1 MHTHKGI
8 PCMTGIAVGEALVAP
23 RDVEHRIH
31 RRHVAPGDAA
41 REEEQIRTALAKAAE
56 EIDREIGQLG
66 GYTGVASKILE
77 FHKALILSPD
87 LAQEISAHIRT
98 EHMSAEFAV
107 FTVMRRWHAHFAG
120 LTSEAAAQKVH
131 DLIDVERRIMRY
143 IVGGTLWDL
152 RGLDREVVLVAH
164 MLTPSQAASLGKT
177 KVKGFATDIGGKTAH
192 TAIMARAM
200 AIPAVVGTGDL
211 SLRVQDGQTV
221 IIDGLKGLVI
231 VDPDADTLDR
241 YREQERRH
249 RAVFDA
255 LVAERDLPAETLDG
269 YEVEV
274 LANIELA
281 EEAEMA
287 LAMGAHGVG
296 LYRTEFLY
304 EECHE
309 PSEDMQCD
317 VYQEVARRLGGRTC
331 IIRTMDLGA
340 DKFAH
345 EGQQEGERNPFLGS
359 RSIRYSLQRPELF
372 MVQLRAILRASVA
385 GDVRLLFPMISVIEE
400 LREAKRH
407 LARAKEELQAR
418 GIPFRAHIPV
428 GMMVEVPSAAL
439 TVDQLAR
446 EVDFLS
452 IGTNDLVQYAL
463 AVDRVNERV
472 AHLYQPGSP
481 AITRLLRHIIGVA
494 QNLSIG
500 VCVCGEMSADPRFVL
515 LLLGLGLREYSVAPV
530 AAPLVKHIVRSV
542 SLAEAETFAEKTL
555 GFATAE
561 ECDAFMSE
569 RLAALLPSLM

>member
-1 MHTHKGI
+1 MRTHKGI
-8 PCMTGIAVGEALVAP
+8 PCMTGIAVGEAVVVP
-23 RDVEHRIH
+23 PDTEHRVH
-31 RRHVAPGDAA
+31 RRFVPEAEAPGEETQF
-41 REEEQIRTALAKAAE
+41 REALRKAAE
-56 EIDREIGQLG
+56 EIDHEIEQLQDHAG
-66 GYTGVASKILE
+66 FGAKILE
-77 FHKALILSPD
+77 FHKALVLSPD
-87 LAQEISAHIRT
+87 LEREVCSDIRT
-98 EHMSAEFAV
+98 QHMSAEFAV
-107 FTVMRRWHAHFAG
+107 YTIMCKWHAHFSG
-120 LTSEAAAQKVH
+120 LGSETAVQKVH
-131 DLIDVERRIMRY
+131 DLMDVERRIMRFL
-143 IVGGTLWDL
+143 VGAPMWNLQDVKG
-152 RGLDREVVLVAH
+152 EAVLVAH
-164 MLTPSQAASLGKT
+164 TLTPSQTASLAKT
-177 KVKGFATDIGGKTAH
+177 RIKGFATDIGGKTAH
-192 TAIMARAM
+192 TAIMARAL

-211 SLRVQDGQTV
+211 SRVIQDGQTV
-221 IIDGLKGLVI
+221 IVDGLQGVVI
-231 VDPDADTLDR
+231 VDPDEDTLTR

-269 YEVEV
+269 YEVEI

-281 EEAEMA
+281 EEADMA

-304 EECHE
+304 EESHE
-309 PSEDMQCD
+309 PGEDLQYD
-317 VYQEVARRLGGRTC
+317 IYHEVAQRLEGRTC

-372 MVQLRAILRASVA
+372 LTQLKAILRASA
-385 GDVRLLFPMISVIEE
+385 TGDVRLLFPMISVIEE

-407 LARAKEELQAR
+407 LARAKEELRAR
-418 GIPFRAHIPV
+418 GVPFREHIPV

-439 TVDQLAR
+439 TVDQFAR

-452 IGTNDLVQYAL
+452 IGTNDLVQYTL

-481 AITRLLRHIIGVA
+481 AIIRLLKQIIDVA
-494 QNLSIG
+494 QRLSIG
-500 VCVCGEMSADPRFVL
+500 VCVCGEMSADARFVL
-515 LLLGLGLREYSVAPV
+515 LLLGLGLREYSVAPL

-542 SLAEAETFAEKTL
+542 SLAEAEAIAQKAL

-561 ECDAFMSE
+561 ECDTFMWE
-569 RLAALLPSLM
+569 RIGSLLPSLM